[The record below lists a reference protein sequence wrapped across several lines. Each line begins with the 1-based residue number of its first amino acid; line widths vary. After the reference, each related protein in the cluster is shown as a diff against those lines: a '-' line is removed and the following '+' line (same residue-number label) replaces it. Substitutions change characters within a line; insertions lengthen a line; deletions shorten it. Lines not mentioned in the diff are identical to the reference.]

1 MMLQLNPKS
10 EKLNRLSTYYGARL
24 ITKEWMQPTNSP
36 HEIFSVA
43 VDQGNPT
50 ASPLVT
56 AYAVQRPDKQWSILA
71 INKDP
76 KHPAQLSV
84 RFKFSDTQPP
94 VRFSGKIDIIQFSRQ
109 QYVWRDD
116 GPNGRPTRSFPP
128 AYFRRDASSSYRLPP
143 YSLTVLRGAPLQA
156 KMRRSF

>member
-1 MMLQLNPKS
+1 
-10 EKLNRLSTYYGARL
+10 
-24 ITKEWMQPTNSP
+24 MQPTNSS

-43 VDQGNPT
+43 VDQGNST

-94 VRFSGKIDIIQFSRQ
+94 VTFSGKTDIIQFSRQ
-109 QYVWRDD
+109 QYVWQDD
-116 GPNGRPTRSFPP
+116 GPNGRPKQSLPP

-143 YSLTVLRGAPLQA
+143 YSLTVLRGTLQ
-156 KMRRSF
+156 SP

>member
-1 MMLQLNPKS
+1 MFLGQSYDAPVEPEESKAES
-10 EKLNRLSTYYGARL
+10 LSTYYGARL
-24 ITKEWMQPTNSP
+24 ITKEWMQPRNGP

-43 VDQGNPT
+43 VDQGDPT
-50 ASPLVT
+50 ALALVT
-56 AYAVQRPDKQWSILA
+56 AYAVQRPDNQWSVLA

-94 VRFSGKIDIIQFSRQ
+94 VPFSGKIDIIQFSPQ
-109 QYVWRDD
+109 QYVWLDD

-143 YSLTVLRGAPLQA
+143 YSLTVLRGAP
-156 KMRRSF
+156 